1 MNTIKQLNFI
11 KMEQRTN
18 NAIQPASVPTTL
30 PGSPV
35 SLQVEVYAT
44 DKPLVPAD
52 LTPIG
57 IGIATEQFRSAED
70 SVMVKY
76 GKAYV
81 PSIDRCLKELGQ
93 PKVEA
98 MLKMYLIRLNVT
110 TNAAHPMTEAMI
122 DGTVPTLLNHI
133 IKDLLVTIN
142 LADLRIIFDRA
153 TTGYYGKPYGGYT
166 SQDICGW
173 FDQYQQE
180 KIDAIDRVEQ
190 SRKGEELRAFANS
203 NHSEYAKLE
212 KAAMRAAHAQYIKEQ
227 EAKKPRITEPLNK
240 IEP

>member
-1 MNTIKQLNFI
+1 M
-11 KMEQRTN
+11 
-18 NAIQPASVPTTL
+18 QPVSVPTTL
-30 PGSPV
+30 PGSPE
-35 SLQVEVYAT
+35 SLQVDVYDK
-44 DKPLVPAD
+44 DKPLVPAN
-52 LTPIG
+52 LTPVG
-57 IGIATEQFRSAED
+57 IGMATEQFRSADD

-76 GKAYV
+76 GKAYA
-81 PSIDRCLKELGQ
+81 PSLDRCVNELGQ

-122 DGTVPTLLNHI
+122 DSTVPALLSHI
-133 IKDLLVTIN
+133 LNDLRVTIN

-153 TTGYYGKPYGGYT
+153 TTGYYGKPYGGFT

-173 FDQYQQE
+173 FDQYQRE

-203 NHSEYAKLE
+203 NNSEYANLE
-212 KAAMRAAHAQYIKEQ
+212 KAAMRAAQARY
-227 EAKKPRITEPLNK
+227 ITEKLNQ
-240 IEP
+240 P